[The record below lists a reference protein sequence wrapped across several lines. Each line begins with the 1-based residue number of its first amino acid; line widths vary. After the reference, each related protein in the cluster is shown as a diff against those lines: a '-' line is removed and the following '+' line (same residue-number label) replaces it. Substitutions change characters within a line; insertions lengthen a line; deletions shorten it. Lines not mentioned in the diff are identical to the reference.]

1 MAALWSPTLP
11 HWPGLEGQGH
21 ADRLLLLLLRFI
33 LLAKCNQRLLVAA
46 TVQAACVTAP
56 GKLGLVS
63 PIMHSLIPERLVAMT
78 ILNDIQRLP
87 QANLSPIEPE
97 SGNEKRCSGTQDE
110 GTACCSQLQLHA
122 LQPMRAQASAHVT
135 VWPPKRQLPSCI
147 DC

>member
-21 ADRLLLLLLRFI
+21 ADRLLLLLRFI

-63 PIMHSLIPERLVAMT
+63 PIMHSLIPETLVAMT

-97 SGNEKRCSGTQDE
+97 SGNEKRCSGTQDQ
-110 GTACCSQLQLHA
+110 GTGCSQLQLHA
-122 LQPMRAQASAHVT
+122 LQPMRAQEYSQMT
-135 VWPPKRQLPSCI
+135 NQRQAISLFRLHLQ
-147 DC
+147 